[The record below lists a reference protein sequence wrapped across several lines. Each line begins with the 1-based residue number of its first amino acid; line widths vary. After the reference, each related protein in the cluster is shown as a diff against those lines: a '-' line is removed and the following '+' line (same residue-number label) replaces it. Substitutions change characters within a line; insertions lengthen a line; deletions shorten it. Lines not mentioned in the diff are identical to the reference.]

1 MEMKTISAQILHVL
15 FTKQSYLYVY
25 DLSKLTYG
33 GFFLISILQKQFGY
47 AIIGLISF
55 LILFILG
62 KYMEQICLK
71 H

>member
-1 MEMKTISAQILHVL
+1 MKPISAQILHIL
-15 FTKQSYLYVY
+15 FTRESYLYLY
-25 DLSKLTYG
+25 DLSKLTYA

-55 LILFILG
+55 LTLLILG
-62 KYMEQICLK
+62 KIMEQICLK